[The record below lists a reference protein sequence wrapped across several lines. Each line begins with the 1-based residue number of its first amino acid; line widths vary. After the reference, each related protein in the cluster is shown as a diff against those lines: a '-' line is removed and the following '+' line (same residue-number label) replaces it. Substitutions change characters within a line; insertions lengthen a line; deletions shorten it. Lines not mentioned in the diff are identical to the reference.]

1 MITHQEFLIKLMKN
15 NIHYKNKEFEVI
27 GEYKKMKDYVL
38 IKDNFGLLKNIPYD
52 LLQGRKPTVQ
62 SALNKY
68 EYIINKFNYIHSNK
82 YVYKK
87 FLYLKETT
95 EFEFICSKHGII
107 KTLVRYHLR
116 HGCPKCGTEQAK
128 SCIQP
133 KSLIDFMN
141 ESNVIHNNKY
151 NYFNAI
157 YINTST
163 KLIITCPIHG
173 DFLQTPNK
181 HLQGRGCKKCS
192 RENNN
197 FIKSNWISKEGLAT
211 FYVLKC
217 WNKNENFY
225 KYGICTGEIE
235 NRYNSKTK
243 MPYNY
248 AIEIKIQNFDR
259 SIIWE
264 TEEKYKKN
272 NLLIQYKP
280 QIYFKGSSE
289 CFIKN

>member
-1 MITHQEFLIKLMKN
+1 MITHQEFLIKLMEN
-15 NIHYKNKEFEVI
+15 NIHYKNKEFKVI
-27 GEYKKMKDYVL
+27 GEYKKMRDYIL
-38 IKDNFGLLKNIPYD
+38 IKDKFGLLKNTPYN
-52 LLQGRKPTVQ
+52 LLQGKKPTVQ

-68 EYIINKFNYIHSNK
+68 EYIINKFNYVHSNK
-82 YVYKK
+82 YKYKT
-87 FLYLKETT
+87 FNYLGELT
-95 EFEFICSKHGII
+95 EFEFICPEHGIM

-116 HGCPKCGTEQAK
+116 YGCPKCGMEQAK
-128 SCIQP
+128 RSRQP
-133 KSLIDFMN
+133 KSLVDFIKQ
-141 ESNVIHNNKY
+141 SDIIHNNKY
-151 NYFNAI
+151 SYSNAL
-157 YINTST
+157 YINDST

-173 DFLQTPNK
+173 DFLQIPNK

-197 FIKSNWISKEGLAT
+197 FKKLDWTSKEGIAS
-211 FYVLKC
+211 FYILKC
-217 WNKNENFY
+217 WNESESFY

-248 AIEIKIQNFDR
+248 LIENKIQNFDR

-264 TEEKYKKN
+264 MEEKYKKN